1 MTINSTAVDL
11 FSYFPGI
18 EVSSQDIIEAE
29 LLLYQTLQSKFPTL
43 DLREGTGVRDLLIR
57 PASTLLAMLDKASLL
72 FFQNNSLDTVT
83 DTTPQVFVDSLLS
96 NWFLTRKKGQKAVLN
111 VRLFFAKAKGVVIT
125 PDIYFSNDGTRKYF
139 PDATYSFSPTNLT
152 YDSGTNQYYVDVD
165 LSAES
170 VGSSYDLTSGSL
182 IYFSNFDPFFLH
194 AEINYLKQ
202 SASDTETNL
211 EFLSRAKDAISTR
224 NLINSPSISARLM
237 EEFSIIDGVYSAGFG
252 DTEMQRDYIKV
263 KAPTSGNEYWMH
275 QGGCVDVYCRVPL
288 TSAILQFTIDSLGK
302 VYLTGPI
309 YKVTRSNLSGG
320 SDPDTL
326 PITQTFTYTRDNISN
341 KALDSY
347 SLSGTKVVCTVANHG
362 LISGQRVQIKGLTPI
377 GYNGGKTI
385 RVTSTNTFEYDITV
399 PLSSTAPTGVGNFD
413 CVDPSLDNG
422 FSTRQVTVLD
432 FGASQANKTV
442 SLVLHYFQD
451 IDGIQTYL
459 SYKEN
464 RVLCADLLSR
474 GFNLTL
480 LDISLMSYD
489 GVTPDSAVAS
499 ESIKSYLLSL
509 TSGQPFVMSDMLS
522 NLYTV
527 GIKSLQNPVAV
538 TYTKY
543 WKDGMINDSGTITDF
558 LEPNDSLNVFML
570 NSLTTASTLIN

>member
-43 DLREGTGVRDLLIR
+43 DLREGTGIRDLLIR

-72 FFQNNSLDTVT
+72 FFQNNSLDAIT
-83 DTTPQVFVDSLLS
+83 DSTPEVFVDSILS

-111 VRLFFAKAKGVVIT
+111 VRLFFAKAKSVVIT
-125 PDIYFSNDGTRKYF
+125 PDIYFSNDGTKKYF
-139 PDATYSFSPTNLT
+139 PDSTYSFSPTNLT
-152 YDSGTNQYYVDVD
+152 YDSGTNQYYVDID
-165 LSAES
+165 LTAES
-170 VGSSYDLTSGSL
+170 VGVSYDITSGSL
-182 IYFSNFDPFFLH
+182 IYFSNFDPYFLH

-224 NLINSPSISARLM
+224 NLINAPSISSRLK

-252 DTEMQRDYIKV
+252 DVEMQRDYIKI
-263 KAPTSGNEYWMH
+263 KSPTSGNDYWMH

-288 TSAILQFTIDSLGK
+288 TSAILQFTTDSLGK
-302 VYLTGPI
+302 VYLSGPI
-309 YKVTRSNLSGG
+309 YKVVRSSISGG
-320 SDPDTL
+320 SNPDTL
-326 PITQTFTYTRDNISN
+326 PNGQTFSMVRDNVSS

-347 SLSGTKVVCTVANHG
+347 SLSGTVVTCTSSNHG
-362 LISGQRVQIKGLTPI
+362 LVSGQRVQVFGITPA

-385 RVTSTNTFEYDITV
+385 RVTSTNTFEYDVTIPLSATV
-399 PLSSTAPTGVGNFD
+399 PTGAASISY
-413 CVDPSLDNG
+413 VDPSTDVG
-422 FSTRQVTVLD
+422 FSTRQGLIVN
-432 FGASQANKTV
+432 FGGTQANKTV
-442 SLVLHYFQD
+442 SLVLSYFQD

-459 SYKEN
+459 SNKDN
-464 RVLCADLLSR
+464 RVLCADLLAR
-474 GFNLTL
+474 GFNITL
-480 LDISLMSYD
+480 LDISLLSYD
-489 GVTPDSAVAS
+489 GITPDSGVAAK
-499 ESIKSYLLSL
+499 SIKSYLLSL

-522 NLYTV
+522 NLYNV

-543 WKDGMINDSGTITDF
+543 WKDGLSNDSGTITDF
-558 LEPNDSLNVFML
+558 LDPNDSLNIFML
-570 NSLTTASTLIN
+570 NSLTTSSTLIS